1 MGSWFYKNKYI
12 VHVGLLIIY
21 TLWALNYFYPVIR
34 FQFSIFNQ
42 IFSLS
47 VQLIPLV
54 LLINGFRFKHIFV
67 KIMNS
72 VISIIFSLIGALV
85 AFIILIGIF
94 TVNPNEAFM
103 LIQKVQINSNF
114 IVVYRTNGGATTD
127 YGIVVRQE
135 KEIVKG
141 VLLVKDLYRKYHM
154 YDVSIKKL
162 GDNKV
167 EIDDEKIYIK
177 RNVYLP

>member
-1 MGSWFYKNKYI
+1 MLI
-12 VHVGLLIIY
+12 VIY
-21 TLWALNYFYPVIR
+21 ALWALNYFHPVIR
-34 FQFSIFNQ
+34 FQFSIINQ
-42 IFSLS
+42 IFSLG

-67 KIMNS
+67 RIMNS

-94 TVNPNEAFM
+94 TVNANEAFM
-103 LIQKVQINSNF
+103 PIQKVQINSNF

-162 GDNKV
+162 GDNEV
-167 EIDDEKIYIK
+167 EINDEKIYIK
-177 RNVYLP
+177 KDVYFP